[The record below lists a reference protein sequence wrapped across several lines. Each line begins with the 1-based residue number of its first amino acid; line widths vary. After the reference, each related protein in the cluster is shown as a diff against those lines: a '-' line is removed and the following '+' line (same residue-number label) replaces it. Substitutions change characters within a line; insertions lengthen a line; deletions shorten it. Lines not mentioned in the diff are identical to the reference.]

1 MKETQIV
8 EEDSVRLYFN
18 GPTTLSFNF
27 SDEKIIGG
35 ECSAPGIISLIASCN
50 NKDIKEELEL
60 DKNSN
65 VLLMGCEGNADE
77 NLYNQLLSQGMEQ
90 I

>member
-1 MKETQIV
+1 M
-8 EEDSVRLYFN
+8 
-18 GPTTLSFNF
+18 
-27 SDEKIIGG
+27 
-35 ECSAPGIISLIASCN
+35 IASCN

-65 VLLMGCEGNADE
+65 ILLMGCEGNADE